1 MAMQVQPG
9 QVLSGGCLCGAVRFT
24 AAPKVHEIGVCHCSM
39 CRKWSAG
46 PFFAID
52 CGNTV
57 KFEDT
62 ASLGVFR
69 SSEWAERC
77 FCKNCGSTLFYR
89 LVGKDMYF
97 GSAEAFDDRSGMSFT
112 TQVFIDEKP
121 PYYDFANKTDVM
133 TGAEVFAAFA
143 PPDDG
148 AAKG

>member
-1 MAMQVQPG
+1 M
-9 QVLSGGCLCGAVRFT
+9 SGGCLCGAVRFT
-24 AAPKVHEIGVCHCSM
+24 AAPRSQEIGVCHCGM

-52 CGNTV
+52 CGTTV
-57 KFEDT
+57 TFEDT
-62 ASLGVFR
+62 ANLGVYR

-77 FCKNCGSTLFYR
+77 FCKKCGTTLFYR
-89 LVGKDMYF
+89 LVGKDLYF
-97 GSAEAFDDRSGMSFT
+97 ASAEAFDDRSGMSLAS
-112 TQVFIDEKP
+112 QIFIDEKP
-121 PYYDFANKTDVM
+121 SYYDFANKTDLV